1 MVLVKWVIV
10 YLYSILIIKQ
20 IVDKSNLNS
29 NLLPNILYLLFTI
42 YNIYIDIYI
51 YISEFG
57 FSIDI

>member
-42 YNIYIDIYI
+42 YNIFFILK
-51 YISEFG
+51 
-57 FSIDI
+57 